1 MAEIKSFPNNKDEFQ
16 GAEDVMR
23 WLHGRTSGVFA
34 AQNNLAV
41 TALSTPGMAVAVSD
55 GTGWMSN
62 NNKDGVVFWNDN
74 TAVNGSPLQLSID
87 AADGVLNRIDRII
100 VEWQTTN
107 YVELPQIKVLKGT
120 LSSTASAPALTN
132 NSTKRQISLARVNV
146 AAGTTSI
153 TATMITDERLDPTVC
168 GLVTEAI
175 SADTSV
181 INQQYNDALAQ
192 LRLAIEEAWSG
203 EISPG
208 AVSTLYT
215 ATIPSTDWTTSGDF
229 KTRTITVSGLKSSDH
244 PIIDYNSDGQTLA
257 QQTAGLEAWSVIIS
271 ASAGNGTLT
280 VNASDVPSAAIPIKL
295 LCVRK

>member
-41 TALSTPGMAVAVSD
+41 TALSTPGMAVTVSD

-107 YVELPQIKVLKGT
+107 YVDLPQIKVLKGT
-120 LSSTASAPALTN
+120 PGSTASAPALTN

-153 TATMITDERLDPTVC
+153 TATMITDERLDPAVC

-192 LRLAIEEAWSG
+192 LRRAIDEAWSG
-203 EISPG
+203 EISEG
-208 AVSTLYT
+208 AVSTVYT
-215 ATIPSTDWTTSGDF
+215 ATIPTEWSGSNAPYS
-229 KTRTITVSGLKSSDH
+229 KAVTINGIMALDQ
-244 PIIDYNSDGQTLA
+244 PIIDLSPSSDYE
-257 QQTAGLEAWSVIIS
+257 TAEPQIEQWGYVYRADTAANKITFFATEKP
-271 ASAGNGTLT
+271 
-280 VNASDVPSAAIPIKL
+280 DVALPVK
-295 LCVRK
+295 VRCIRK